1 MLKYCG
7 TLVSQP
13 ENLSMNE
20 LISRL
25 QNLKL
30 LVLFPKLVVP
40 AETPHSNQN
49 NNKLTK
55 MHIFGNFLS
64 IGLALH
70 KDLPHSART
79 WILNPNCALMRAR
92 VGYKI
97 RFDQPTY
104 PPIHQP
110 PTQSPGSST
119 CSRTLCSVP
128 TLI

>member
-64 IGLALH
+64 IVLALH
-70 KDLPHSART
+70 KDLPYSART
-79 WILNPNCALMRAR
+79 WILNPNRALMRAR
-92 VGYKI
+92 VGSKI
-97 RFDQPTY
+97 KFDQLTHRLCKQPTH
-104 PPIHQP
+104 PPLILKHYI
-110 PTQSPGSST
+110 SSVF
-119 CSRTLCSVP
+119 SLG
-128 TLI
+128 